1 MSAIPSIKEVSV
13 HVRRV
18 FADGTEATF
27 NAVAIS
33 LADALTAAQFL
44 AGHDVPAN
52 AAAQAVIA
60 KAAEKPQTNV
70 NATEV
75 QNQVKEKN
83 SASVSA
89 TTKPSGEQSASTAA
103 SSSDAQTSDAP
114 ALDYEKDIK
123 PRVLLLSKEKG
134 RDATVAT
141 LGRFGVVKAT
151 ELDPAQWPAFLEFV
165 NKVIAGEA
173 NPEES
178 FA

>member
-18 FADGTEATF
+18 FADGSEATF
-27 NAVAIS
+27 NAHATS
-33 LADALTAAQFL
+33 LADALAAAQFL

-60 KAAEKPQTNV
+60 KAAEKPQT
-70 NATEV
+70 AGAAEGK
-75 QNQVKEKN
+75 KEQA
-83 SASVSA
+83 SASA
-89 TTKPSGEQSASTAA
+89 TTKPSGEQSASTTA

-151 ELDPAQWPAFLEFV
+151 ELNPSQWAEFLDFV

-173 NPEES
+173 NPEETL
-178 FA
+178 A